1 MLTAVGWSVPRGRR
15 SIALYQRKDM
25 MSDVSGK
32 SRSGEEVARGLGV
45 AVWRQIADRVRDEIG
60 TGAWPPASRLPTE
73 AELAMRFGVNRH
85 TVRRAIAV
93 LATEG
98 LVRADQGRGTFVA
111 ERPLPYPIAERTR
124 FTANAAA
131 ASRVGR
137 AEILGAAREEAGPR
151 LAERLALPLG
161 APLHRIEMMNTLD
174 DMPFSVASIWVAA
187 ERFPEFPL
195 HCEATGSITAAFARL
210 GITDYFR
217 RETRITAVAP
227 DIEDATRLKIDLARP
242 LIVTESV
249 DVDPAGRPISTLRTR
264 FIADRIELIVA
275 S

>member
-1 MLTAVGWSVPRGRR
+1 
-15 SIALYQRKDM
+15 M

-174 DMPFSVASIWVAA
+174 EMPFSVASIWVPA
-187 ERFPEFPL
+187 ERFPEFPM

-210 GITDYFR
+210 GVTDYFR

-227 DIEDATRLKIDLARP
+227 DIEDASRLKIDLGRP

-249 DVDPAGRPISTLRTR
+249 DVDPEGRPISALRTR
-264 FIADRIELIVA
+264 FLADRIELIVA